1 MSETCE
7 LAFKDGMSGSE
18 KDAGFCSGEDENLH
32 SPSGSEDSVEV
43 QISPISL
50 RNKRKL
56 AEPKKA
62 LKSDPN
68 RPLKKRRLIERSSSP
83 FRPWSSPEKEEE
95 DRWRLE
101 EERRRE
107 EEVQRLYEAQIHAQ
121 VLARLQIAAK
131 SQELNQDSRFRT
143 ANLHQDTI
151 SRTATP
157 HLDSNF
163 PTRAVLKSEINLNK
177 SSLPPEA
184 KIRTASLQSE
194 SRLRAATPY
203 PETGFREASQ
213 SKEDFRTASLHQEVI
228 SRTATPRLNS
238 NCSTGAVLKSEINL
252 NKSGLNTEGK
262 IRTANL
268 QSESRLR
275 TATPYPENNLNTST
289 FQTEGRFCTAV
300 IDLEGNIRTAS
311 PHQDSNFRPGA
322 ANSDPRF
329 LQESKIRTASLESSF
344 RTATLQ
350 KRSHSPSYRLQD
362 DSTHQNE
369 PLALVL
375 REGRVPPHPGVSDL
389 PYEDKRGGKIPS
401 SRMSSTS
408 GAHSEQSTTNH
419 SQRNY
424 KNMTRE
430 RRIEANARERT
441 RVHTISAAFNT
452 LRRTI
457 PAYSHNQKL
466 SKLSVL
472 RIACSYIMTLSKIVR
487 EGEDSLGEGVNGL
500 EGVNGAE
507 LGECVDLVSR
517 TIQTEGKLRKKK
529 DE

>member
-1 MSETCE
+1 MIDIS
-7 LAFKDGMSGSE
+7 LF
-18 KDAGFCSGEDENLH
+18 GEDENLH

-83 FRPWSSPEKEEE
+83 FRPWNSPEKQEE
-95 DRWRLE
+95 DRWRIE

-143 ANLHQDTI
+143 ANSHQDPISRTATPHPEAGLRADSQSTEDFRAASLQSAISLNKYGLHTEDKIRTAGLSSESRLRTATQHPEAGLREAPQSKEDFRTANLHQEAI

-157 HLDSNF
+157 HLDSKF
-163 PTRAVLKSEINLNK
+163 RTEAILQSEINLNK
-177 SSLPPEA
+177 SNLPSED
-184 KIRTASLQSE
+184 KIRT
-194 SRLRAATPY
+194 T
-203 PETGFREASQ
+203 
-213 SKEDFRTASLHQEVI
+213 
-228 SRTATPRLNS
+228 
-238 NCSTGAVLKSEINL
+238 
-252 NKSGLNTEGK
+252 
-262 IRTANL
+262 NL

-275 TATPYPENNLNTST
+275 TATPYPENNLHTST
-289 FQTEGRFCTAV
+289 FQSEGRFRAATF
-300 IDLEGNIRTAS
+300 DLEGNVRTAD
-311 PHQDSNFRPGA
+311 PHQDSNYRPGA
-322 ANSDPRF
+322 LNSDPRF
-329 LQESKIRTASLESSF
+329 LQEVKIRTD
-344 RTATLQ
+344 TLQ
-350 KRSHSPSYRLQD
+350 KRSHSLNYRLQD
-362 DSTHQNE
+362 SAHQNE

-408 GAHSEQSTTNH
+408 GAHSEQSGTNH

-452 LRRTI
+452 LRRSI

-487 EGEDSLGEGVNGL
+487 EGEDSGV

>member
-1 MSETCE
+1 MSASETCE

-18 KDAGFCSGEDENLH
+18 KDAGFCSGEDENFH

-95 DRWRLE
+95 DRWKIE

-121 VLARLQIAAK
+121 VLARLQVAAK
-131 SQELNQDSRFRT
+131 NQKLHRDSRFRTAISHQDSISRTATPHPEAGLRAALQTDVDLRT
-143 ANLHQDTI
+143 ANLHQDAI
-151 SRTATP
+151 SRTDTP
-157 HLDSNF
+157 HLESNF
-163 PTRAVLKSEINLNK
+163 RTVVALQSDSSLNK
-177 SSLPPEA
+177 SILPSEA
-184 KIRTASLQSE
+184 KIRTATLHSE

-203 PETGFREASQ
+203 PETNLHASTLQPEAVN
-213 SKEDFRTASLHQEVI
+213 R
-228 SRTATPRLNS
+228 
-238 NCSTGAVLKSEINL
+238 
-252 NKSGLNTEGK
+252 
-262 IRTANL
+262 
-268 QSESRLR
+268 
-275 TATPYPENNLNTST
+275 
-289 FQTEGRFCTAV
+289 
-300 IDLEGNIRTAS
+300 
-311 PHQDSNFRPGA
+311 
-322 ANSDPRF
+322 
-329 LQESKIRTASLESSF
+329 F
-344 RTATLQ
+344 RTATLDPGANIRTATPHQNSDFRPGAGPNPDTRFSEAKLREATLEPSLRTATSQ
-350 KRSHSPSYRLQD
+350 KRSLSPTFRLQE
-362 DSTHQNE
+362 DSAHQNE

-375 REGRVPPHPGVSDL
+375 REGRVPPHPGVTDL
-389 PYEDKRGGKIPS
+389 PYDEKKGGKIPS

-408 GAHSEQSTTNH
+408 GAHSEQSITGH

-452 LRRTI
+452 LRRSI

-487 EGEDSLGEGVNGL
+487 EGEDSGPEGGNG
-500 EGVNGAE
+500 VE